1 MILSNAPFDQP
12 VIRMDFMDKDN
23 LIFISHLFQIS
34 FACLAVRILR
44 PHVLV
49 YYFILILDEFNTE
62 DDSDLFWELW
72 NGKTN
77 YYLTHRVTDAIE
89 VAIEEK
95 MED

>member
-1 MILSNAPFDQP
+1 MKSNKVKMIITDSEG
-12 VIRMDFMDKDN
+12 I
-23 LIFISHLFQIS
+23 
-34 FACLAVRILR
+34 
-44 PHVLV
+44 
-49 YYFILILDEFNTE
+49 ILDEFNTE

-77 YYLTHRVTDAIE
+77 YHLTHRVTDAIE